1 MSPSF
6 DSVWKSIFRCCRRRL
21 KNLTCPLTSQ
31 QLHGR
36 FVAIKTI
43 RQFSHGVLETHSYC
57 QQYVTNAFSID
68 NNSNNHFFDSLLWCH
83 WANVGEACYL
93 SSLRSSNW
101 VSKTQKNGV
110 IGCQKLGQFLTVSL
124 PVKTNVFPWLWSIHI
139 RRGKI
144 DGTTPLK
151 TESAIF
157 SLCSS
162 PTCRRR
168 QLGLFR
174 IACRHKLPLVYKK
187 RVDSLFEC
195 F

>member
-31 QLHGR
+31 QLR
-36 FVAIKTI
+36 MLRRDKNNTTI
-43 RQFSHGVLETHSYC
+43 LTWCVKETHSYC

-83 WANVGEACYL
+83 WSKVGEACYL
-93 SSLRSSNW
+93 SSLRSSDW

-110 IGCQKLGQFLTVSL
+110 IGCQKRGQFLTVSL

-144 DGTTPLK
+144 DGTTPS
-151 TESAIF
+151 TW
-157 SLCSS
+157 C
-162 PTCRRR
+162 
-168 QLGLFR
+168 
-174 IACRHKLPLVYKK
+174 LVVFHPYK
-187 RVDSLFEC
+187 
-195 F
+195 

>member
-31 QLHGR
+31 QLQKR
-36 FVAIKTI
+36 TICFVAIKTVQ
-43 RQFSHGVLETHSYC
+43 QFSHDGLKRRIPIVNNN
-57 QQYVTNAFSID
+57 VTNAFTID

-83 WANVGEACYL
+83 WSKVGEACYL

-124 PVKTNVFPWLWSIHI
+124 PVKTNVFPWLWII
-139 RRGKI
+139 QTRRGKI
-144 DGTTPLK
+144 DGTTPLRLDK
-151 TESAIF
+151 F
-157 SLCSS
+157 FKRCS
-162 PTCRRR
+162 
-168 QLGLFR
+168 
-174 IACRHKLPLVYKK
+174 
-187 RVDSLFEC
+187 C
-195 F
+195 FCFAVWWY